1 MPSENLNTNN
11 VFFGEYVPSYV
22 GNNFLDLEQ
31 KIESFEDILNWA
43 ETKEK
48 LELFEKF
55 QEGFYKATGIPKD
68 LLDGGAC
75 LPLD

>member
-1 MPSENLNTNN
+1 MPSGNLNTNN
-11 VFFGEYVPSYV
+11 VFFGEYIPYIR
-22 GNNFLDLEQ
+22 NNFLEQ

-55 QEGFYKATGIPKD
+55 QEGLYKATGIPKD
-68 LLDGGAC
+68 YLDGGAC